1 MPCSNE
7 LERITAPR
15 RGKPTYEVLVSNYVR
30 NLKKEKPSGLRNGKS
45 SDKTEKEL
53 LPMAYHKNTLSLEK
67 MLLKFLA
74 EPDPMLAMLEW
85 LCHQLM
91 EVEIENKL
99 NAGKGEHSPERVGY
113 RSGTRVRRFD
123 TRMGTMYLLV
133 PKVRK
138 GGYVPFFVTE
148 RKRSEQALMQVVRKH
163 LLTASQQEKLN
174 GWPKALELN

>member
-1 MPCSNE
+1 
-7 LERITAPR
+7 
-15 RGKPTYEVLVSNYVR
+15 
-30 NLKKEKPSGLRNGKS
+30 
-45 SDKTEKEL
+45 
-53 LPMAYHKNTLSLEK
+53 MAYHKNTLSLEK

-123 TRMGTMYLLV
+123 TRMGT
-133 PKVRK
+133 
-138 GGYVPFFVTE
+138 YVPTCAQGSQ
-148 RKRSEQALMQVVRKH
+148 RGIRALLCDR
-163 LLTASQQEKLN
+163 A
-174 GWPKALELN
+174 KAF